1 MQLLP
6 TTLAPVLR
14 WSSFWRPALGPCA
27 KASTSRVPE
36 SEVKGSTFSVG
47 PSRHGGGKVAGRWD
61 LCGPGDCRRRTP
73 CPSKAE
79 WSTQGTRLPWAC
91 RLSTLQHLEGSLPG
105 ETKSR
110 QLRSKPA
117 ILPGHRSLPFSCLF
131 SSQGP
136 GMSHPWGHHC
146 HYLRKCNISPSLLRV
161 HTQGFVVPKPGLFPV
176 PLLQKPLRGR
186 GRGRKACGLGL
197 VLQYPRG
204 SQLYQEGVVKIL
216 KHSSHETSLCSPRRT
231 HYSVLTQQTFTE
243 GVPSQTSGRPSFK
256 MQGGQQRAGSTGS
269 GHRT

>member
-1 MQLLP
+1 M
-6 TTLAPVLR
+6 LR

-47 PSRHGGGKVAGRWD
+47 PSRHGRGKVAGRWD

-91 RLSTLQHLEGSLPG
+91 RLSTLQHLAGSLPG
-105 ETKSR
+105 ETKSY

-117 ILPGHRSLPFSCLF
+117 ILPGHRSLPISRLF
-131 SSQGP
+131 PSQGP

-146 HYLRKCNISPSLLRV
+146 HYLRKCNISPSLLHV
-161 HTQGFVVPKPGLFPV
+161 HTQGFVVANLACFQVHYCRNHCGAGREVERHVDWVWFCNTPGGLNYI
-176 PLLQKPLRGR
+176 KRG
-186 GRGRKACGLGL
+186 L
-197 VLQYPRG
+197 
-204 SQLYQEGVVKIL
+204 
-216 KHSSHETSLCSPRRT
+216 
-231 HYSVLTQQTFTE
+231 
-243 GVPSQTSGRPSFK
+243 
-256 MQGGQQRAGSTGS
+256 
-269 GHRT
+269 